1 MRRIQK
7 ARTQTTATRLTRN
20 KKQVTPVTQRK
31 KAVPITE
38 NAKRLAKVAGYRKRF
53 VAKAIGYTKASE
65 AQIAEKLGISERH
78 VRRLIKEQGIERKY
92 KLKTGVKKGATW
104 KSLTKKQKVEI
115 KRLNAK
121 ENLSEEKIAE
131 KFGVSQPA
139 IHYILTH

>member
-1 MRRIQK
+1 MGRIQK
-7 ARTQTTATRLTRN
+7 ARAKTTVARLTRSN
-20 KKQVTPVTQRK
+20 KQVTSTPKRK

-53 VAKAIGYTKASE
+53 VAKAFGYTRASE

-78 VRRLIKEQGIERKY
+78 VRRIIKEQGIKRKY
-92 KLKTGVKKGATW
+92 KLKTGTKKGTTW
-104 KSLTKKQKVEI
+104 KSLTKKQKAEV
-115 KRLNAK
+115 KRLNTK